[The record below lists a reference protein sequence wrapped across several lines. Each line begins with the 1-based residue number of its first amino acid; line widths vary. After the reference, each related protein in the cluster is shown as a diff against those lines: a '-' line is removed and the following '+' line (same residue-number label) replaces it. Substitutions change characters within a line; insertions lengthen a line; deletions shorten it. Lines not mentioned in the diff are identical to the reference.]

1 MVSFFGTVD
10 TPIQGY
16 EEIEQVMV
24 LVAIG
29 VEVLQKPSASPEK
42 IKKVIIQKIV
52 SDKRSLSAE
61 KQREQAALAPE
72 TLDQN
77 KL

>member
-52 SDKRSLSAE
+52 SDKRSLSAG
-61 KQREQAALAPE
+61 
-72 TLDQN
+72 
-77 KL
+77 KLQMLL